1 MRPYF
6 TERRAALAALAC
18 ARLSAGDAPPL
29 DWAAAAID
37 QGRLLQP
44 QKPKLSPRR
53 LRALHRLGYLRE
65 IAP

>member
-37 QGRLLQP
+37 QGRLLEP
-44 QKPKLSPRR
+44 PRSR
-53 LRALHRLGYLRE
+53 ATTRRRRALRRLGYLRE